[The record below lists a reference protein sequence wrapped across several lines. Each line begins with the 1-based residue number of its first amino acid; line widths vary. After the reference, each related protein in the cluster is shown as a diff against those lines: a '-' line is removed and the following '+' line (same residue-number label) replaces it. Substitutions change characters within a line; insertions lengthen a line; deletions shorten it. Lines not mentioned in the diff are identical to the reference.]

1 MCVYVQVE
9 VRAQLAG
16 ADSLFP
22 LWVLRMKLGL
32 PGLVTGAFAC
42 LAASLASQGN
52 FAIAIPGDHKSH
64 LVPMGAANVMFIRS

>member
-22 LWVLRMKLGL
+22 PWVLRMKLGL
-32 PGLVTGAFAC
+32 PGLVTGGLC
-42 LAASLASQGN
+42 LLSCLN
-52 FAIAIPGDHKSH
+52 
-64 LVPMGAANVMFIRS
+64 